1 MIEQSCRLVLRLEE
15 WELSLLLLLGC
26 LLDGC

>member
-15 WELSLLLLLGC
+15 WELSLLLLGC